1 MSKKFELNI
10 ITPTDTFNY
19 SDVEYLRAPSID
31 GLFGVLSG
39 HISSII
45 ALDVGEVKIV
55 NNNKST
61 RLATSGGFADINEKN
76 VTLVLETAEEAIN
89 IDIKRANESIDRAK
103 IYINDKSTDIKI
115 ALNSIKRAKN
125 RIRISKKKKLI
136 Q

>member
-1 MSKKFELNI
+1 MSKKFQLNI
-10 ITPTDTFNY
+10 VTPTNTFNY

-45 ALDVGEVKIV
+45 ALDIGEVKIV
-55 NNNKST
+55 NNNKSI

-103 IYINDKSTDIKI
+103 IYINETSSNMQR

-125 RIRISKKKKLI
+125 RIRISKKKI
-136 Q
+136 

>member
-1 MSKKFELNI
+1 MSKKFQLNI
-10 ITPTDTFNY
+10 VTPTNTFNY

-45 ALDVGEVKIV
+45 ALDIGEVKIV
-55 NNNKST
+55 NNNKSI

-103 IYINDKSTDIKI
+103 IYINETSSNMQR

-125 RIRISKKKKLI
+125 RIRISKKKN
-136 Q
+136 

>member
-61 RLATSGGFADINEKN
+61 RLATSGGFADINEKK

-103 IYINDKSTDIKI
+103 IYINDKSTDIKR